1 MEAPLWTERH
11 APALDDIPQAG
22 VREAL
27 GRAVDEPMNLVVHG
41 PEGAGK
47 TAAVRALARE
57 THEDP
62 DNDLVEVNVAD
73 FFARTKKEIRNDPR
87 FEPFLTGR
95 SSMSKRDMINH
106 VLTEVAG
113 YAPVSGEYKTVLLD
127 NSEAIR
133 EDFQQALRRVMER
146 HYRTTQFVI
155 ATRQPSK
162 LIAPVRSRCFD
173 VPVRAPTHDEVASAL
188 VRVLEA
194 EAVEYDEDGV
204 EYVAG
209 YAGGD
214 LRRAVLGAQTT
225 VEERGEL
232 TMEAAYE
239 ALSEVGSDER
249 AAEMLAAADEGLF
262 GDARSTLDDLLY
274 DEGLSGDEV
283 LEDLLA
289 AARSRYSGTELARIH
304 RLAGETDADLA
315 EGTSDRVHLS
325 RLLARLSA

>member
-1 MEAPLWTERH
+1 MDAPLWTERH
-11 APALDDIPQAG
+11 APALADIPQSG

-41 PEGAGK
+41 PQGAGK

-57 THEDP
+57 AHEDP
-62 DNDLVEVNVAD
+62 DNDLVELNVAD

-87 FEPFLTGR
+87 FEPFLAGR
-95 SSMSKRDMINH
+95 SAMSKRDMINH
-106 VLTEVAG
+106 VLTEVSG
-113 YAPVSGEYKTVLLD
+113 YAPVSGAYKTVLLD

-133 EDFQQALRRVMER
+133 EDFQQALRRVMEK

-155 ATRQPSK
+155 ATRQPST
-162 LIAPVRSRCFD
+162 LIAPIRSRCFD
-173 VPVRAPTHDEVASAL
+173 VPVRAPTHDEVADAL

-194 EAVEYDEDGV
+194 EGADYDDDGV

-225 VEERGEL
+225 VEEEGVL

-239 ALSEVGSDER
+239 ALSEVGSDDR
-249 AAEMLAAADEGLF
+249 AAEMLTAAEEGRF

-274 DEGLSGDEV
+274 DEGLSGREV

-289 AARSRYSGTELARIH
+289 AARSRYSGAELARLT
-304 RLAGETDADLA
+304 RLAGETDADLV

>member
-1 MEAPLWTERH
+1 MDAPLWTERH
-11 APALDDIPQAG
+11 APALADIPQQG

-41 PEGAGK
+41 PQGAGK

-57 THEDP
+57 AHEDP
-62 DNDLVEVNVAD
+62 DNDLVELNVAD

-87 FEPFLTGR
+87 FEPFLAGR

-113 YAPVSGEYKTVLLD
+113 YAPVSGSYKTVLLD

-173 VPVRAPTHDEVASAL
+173 VPVRAPTHDEVAGAL

-194 EAVEYDEDGV
+194 EAVEYDDDGV

-214 LRRAVLGAQTT
+214 IRRAVLGAQTT
-225 VEERGEL
+225 VEEAEEL

-249 AAEMLAAADEGLF
+249 AAEMLAAADDGRF

-274 DEGLSGDEV
+274 DEGLSGSEV

-289 AARSRYSGTELARIH
+289 AARSRYSGGDLARIH

-325 RLLARLSA
+325 RLLARLST

>member
-11 APALDDIPQAG
+11 APALADIPQPG
-22 VREAL
+22 VRDAL
-27 GRAVDEPMNLVVHG
+27 RRAVDEPMNLVVHG

-47 TAAVRALARE
+47 TAGVRALARE
-57 THEDP
+57 AHDDP
-62 DNDLVEVNVAD
+62 DNDLVELNVQD

-87 FEPFLTGR
+87 FEPFLAGR

-106 VLTEVAG
+106 VLSEVSG
-113 YAPVSGEYKTVLLD
+113 YAPVSGTYKTVLLD
-127 NSEAIR
+127 NAEAIR
-133 EDFQQALRRVMER
+133 EDFQQALRRVMEQ

-162 LIAPVRSRCFD
+162 LIAPIRSRCFD
-173 VPVRAPTHDEVASAL
+173 VPVRAPDHDEVAGAL

-194 EAVEYDEDGV
+194 EAVDYEDDGV

-225 VEERGEL
+225 VEEEGEL

-239 ALSEVGSDER
+239 ALSEVGSDDVAEEMLT
-249 AAEMLAAADEGLF
+249 AAEDGRFA
-262 GDARSTLDDLLY
+262 DARSRLDDLLY
-274 DEGLSGDEV
+274 NEGLSGGEV
-283 LEDLLA
+283 LADLLT
-289 AARSRYSGTELARIH
+289 AARSRYSGSELARIH

-315 EGTSDRVHLS
+315 EGNSDRVHLA